1 MRNINGFN
9 DLAERLQKE
18 YEVEL
23 KKREKANKG
32 VKPVDEDNKNEEE
45 ENLIP
50 EPPAKLPYVVVLIDE
65 LADLMMVASK
75 GLCISP
81 VVKVLQEFV
90 S

>member
-1 MRNINGFN
+1 MAERGVRNINGFN
-9 DLAERLQKE
+9 ELAEKLQKE

-32 VKPVDEDNKNEEE
+32 VKPVDGDTKDEEE

-50 EPPAKLPYVVVLIDE
+50 EPPAKLPYVVVFIDE

-75 GLCISP
+75 G
-81 VVKVLQEFV
+81 
-90 S
+90 